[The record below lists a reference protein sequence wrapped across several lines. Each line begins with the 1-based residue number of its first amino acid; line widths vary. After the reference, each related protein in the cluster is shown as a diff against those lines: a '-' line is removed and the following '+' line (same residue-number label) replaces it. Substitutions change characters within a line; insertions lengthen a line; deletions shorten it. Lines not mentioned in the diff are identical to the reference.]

1 MVAGWRVSQPAAVGL
16 RYLLLLLLL
25 QQLLLLLPLLL
36 LLQVW
41 PLATLDSRAATSVAT
56 GNRTLSSHSS
66 ADR

>member
-1 MVAGWRVSQPAAVGL
+1 
-16 RYLLLLLLL
+16 LLLLLLL